1 MALGLSW
8 VVTKV
13 VTKAGFKGAEDPV
26 LRCLGKYGSVST
38 FWVPG
43 PMLGTEHVLGTRAIN
58 LIKFLQDTI
67 LFYR

>member
-26 LRCLGKYGSVST
+26 LRCLGK
-38 FWVPG
+38 
-43 PMLGTEHVLGTRAIN
+43 
-58 LIKFLQDTI
+58 
-67 LFYR
+67 